1 MLKCADQRP
10 EPQPSRAPCNCREK
24 DVGQGSAAPATQRC
38 PATKQAPNSD
48 PGGEVHVVS
57 VSISVYGHRAR
68 DSLGAGDYKAHV
80 QVS

>member
-10 EPQPSRAPCNCREK
+10 EPQPSRAPCNCREQ
-24 DVGQGSAAPATQRC
+24 DVGQGSDARHAKVPGHET
-38 PATKQAPNSD
+38 APNSD
-48 PGGEVHVVS
+48 PGSEVHVVS
-57 VSISVYGHRAR
+57 VSISVYGHGAR

>member
-1 MLKCADQRP
+1 MLNAQISDPNR
-10 EPQPSRAPCNCREK
+10 SRRVRRATVERK
-24 DVGQGSAAPATQRC
+24 TWGQGSDARHARC

-57 VSISVYGHRAR
+57 VSISVYGHRAWG
-68 DSLGAGDYKAHV
+68 SLGAGDYKAHE